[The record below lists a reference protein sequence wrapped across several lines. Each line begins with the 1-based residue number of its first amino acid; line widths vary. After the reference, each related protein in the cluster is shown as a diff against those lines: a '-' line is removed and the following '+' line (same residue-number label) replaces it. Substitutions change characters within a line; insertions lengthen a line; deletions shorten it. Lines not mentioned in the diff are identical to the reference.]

1 MPYNQ
6 LHLHLPLHPSGL
18 QWAVAV
24 GDKAGML
31 SKCKCESHKSNEN
44 NDTKNNLKAYQVVHR
59 RAGHTPA
66 GLDSTEFNVNDTV
79 KMKPSKLRYIHLA
92 VDHLEVLVKEN
103 SDCQLRP

>member
-31 SKCKCESHKSNEN
+31 AERKCQSHESNGN
-44 NDTKNNLKAYQVVHR
+44 NNTKWKLKTYQVAHTWAAA
-59 RAGHTPA
+59 AGHTPA
-66 GLDSTEFNVNDTV
+66 VDLDST
-79 KMKPSKLRYIHLA
+79 A
-92 VDHLEVLVKEN
+92 N
-103 SDCQLRP
+103 SM